1 MYRKIFLKVMGY
13 HTLKYRIYIL
23 WPVFGHHLLYFS
35 ILFGSNARLLELWK
49 KYFQFFLQFFLYNS
63 LWGHPLHHL
72 HFGNL
77 PHIVINF
84 LL

>member
-49 KYFQFFLQFFLYNS
+49 KYFQFFCNFFS
-63 LWGHPLHHL
+63 TI
-72 HFGNL
+72 
-77 PHIVINF
+77 HIGGIHNITSI
-84 LL
+84 LAIYPTLS